1 LAYPSR
7 DCSSGSLILAAISHV
22 FTITY
27 VAELLGEDEDW
38 LHELSIDMFPED
50 GRLHV
55 YGVGEDGITAFTK
68 DGIENLKQTIA
79 DMRADGRAPP
89 RKLSPE

>member
-1 LAYPSR
+1 
-7 DCSSGSLILAAISHV
+7 LAAISHV

-27 VAELLGEDEDW
+27 VAELLGEDENW

-55 YGVGEDGITAFTK
+55 YGLGEDGVTAFTE

-79 DMRADGRAPP
+79 DLRADGRAPP
-89 RKLSPE
+89 RTPSTE